1 MLTKD
6 LRICNRKI
14 PTYPLFMVSGAICDV
29 VQAGI
34 DYLIYSFLDV
44 WLEEGRSTAS
54 WTLSYT
60 LSIMLRHQSHRLLVF
75 GDYEGGYFL
84 SLTRTYMTYSSA
96 IVVSMMANHFLV
108 GYFKL
113 SYRYA
118 WFATMIF
125 TGIYNYFT
133 LRATWRVKKEP
144 APPTINSLGSP
155 KSSRDRKDSV
165 EVVSKNGKGSSL
177 QSRENA
183 ARGAS
188 DDEYF
193 SDSSGG
199 TQSKV

>member
-29 VQAGI
+29 VQALI
-34 DYLIYSFLDV
+34 DYLIYSLLDV
-44 WLEEGRSTAS
+44 WLEEGRTTAS

-75 GDYEGGYFL
+75 GDYDGGYFL
-84 SLTRTYMTYSSA
+84 SLARTYMTYSSA

-108 GYFKL
+108 GYFKF

-118 WFATMIF
+118 WFTTMIF

-133 LRATWRVKKEP
+133 LKATWRVKKEP
-144 APPTINSLGSP
+144 TPPPNSLGSP
-155 KSSRDRKDSV
+155 KSGRDRKDSV
-165 EVVSKNGKGSSL
+165 EVVSKNGKSSSL
-177 QSRENA
+177 QSREA

-199 TQSKV
+199 AQAKV